1 MKRPLLVTLLTA
13 LALLA
18 ACQDAQSPVDEG
30 MLAKISSGA
39 LIVDVRTPEEFA
51 QGHFPGAINIPH
63 EQIVEGLRSRQIE
76 ASEPVI
82 LYCRSGNRSGKA
94 ERALHAEGYV
104 SARNAGSLD
113 NLLAATQHTAVTPGS

>member
-1 MKRPLLVTLLTA
+1 MKHSLLLTLLTA

-18 ACQDAQSPVDEG
+18 ACQDAQPPVDEG

-113 NLLAATQHTAVTPGS
+113 NLLAATQQTAVTPGP

>member
-1 MKRPLLVTLLTA
+1 MKRPFLLTLLTA

-18 ACQDAQSPVDEG
+18 ACQDAQPPVDEG

-104 SARNAGSLD
+104 SARNAGSLE
-113 NLLAATQHTAVTPGS
+113 NLRAATERTAVTPGS

>member
-1 MKRPLLVTLLTA
+1 MKRPFLLTLLTA

-18 ACQDAQSPVDEG
+18 ACQDAQPLVDEA
-30 MLAKISSGA
+30 MLAKINSGA
-39 LIVDVRTPEEFA
+39 LIVDVRTPEEFS
-51 QGHFPGAINIPH
+51 QGHFPDAINIPH
-63 EQIVEGLRSRQIE
+63 EQIVEGLRSRQVE
-76 ASEPVI
+76 TSEPVI

-94 ERALHAEGYV
+94 LRALQADGYV